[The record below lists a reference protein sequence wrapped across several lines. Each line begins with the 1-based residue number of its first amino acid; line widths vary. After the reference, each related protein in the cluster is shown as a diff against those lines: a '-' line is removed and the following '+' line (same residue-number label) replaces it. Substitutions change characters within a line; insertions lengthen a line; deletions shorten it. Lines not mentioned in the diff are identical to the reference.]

1 MWFRK
6 KFPINDI
13 ETTITVHVYCL
24 VLKYLLVGLLSGLAL
39 SHFLQTFIYE
49 KCCKSYLKWIY
60 NYIKKEPF
68 FQAYDVAV
76 EHFLSALNFQAGPG
90 LATGPTKQNNTQDL
104 KRKVMSDNVW
114 SSLRLSLGLMGKR
127 ELYPLIEQR
136 NLEKLNEILKK

>member
-1 MWFRK
+1 MPNRFKEKLIKLAYIIKLK
-6 KFPINDI
+6 KN
-13 ETTITVHVYCL
+13 
-24 VLKYLLVGLLSGLAL
+24 S
-39 SHFLQTFIYE
+39 
-49 KCCKSYLKWIY
+49 
-60 NYIKKEPF
+60 F

-90 LATGPTKQNNTQDL
+90 LATGSTEQNNTQDL